1 MLHSI
6 HRVIDLLD
14 PALNRIS
21 NMDLDEAR
29 RRVQSGDPSAV
40 RAIDGSFAIVA
51 AEGINVRLARSMDR
65 PARYFLAKRHEGPAL
80 YVADRVDTLHQALER
95 DGLESQF
102 HPSYTRMVPA
112 HYVVDLSLVGCP
124 DPDPAYTRFFAPER
138 NSLPPDLD
146 EIGRQYIGALANEVA
161 KWLSGIEAHAS
172 APEPIGVAF
181 SGGIDSGSVF
191 LVTYHVM
198 LRMGLAP
205 SRLKAFVLNLG
216 GGPDVDQARAFL
228 STVGLSLFLEE
239 IDARPE
245 DLDVSE
251 TLRVLEDYKALDVE
265 CAAMGLRLC
274 LGIRERYPTWRHLA
288 DGDGGDENLKDYP
301 IEENTELTIRSVV
314 DNLMLYQEGWGVGR
328 IKHSLT
334 YSGGLSRSY
343 VRTYAPGRLYGFD
356 GFSPYTRPAVIAVA
370 EGIPFATLTQY
381 DVPALYA
388 LKGEIV
394 RRGVKALTGIDMP
407 VFPKRR
413 FQHGALPAEA
423 MRSCLGQDEGSYRRT
438 FHDLYASARQATSSG
453 AAGAGAASATRSR
466 RAETA

>member
-1 MLHSI
+1 MQQSI

-14 PALNRIS
+14 PARNRIS

-29 RRVQSGDPSAV
+29 RRVRSGDPSAV

-51 AEGINVRLARSMDR
+51 VDGINVRLARSMDR

-95 DGLESQF
+95 DGLAAQF

-112 HYVVDLSLVGCP
+112 HHVVDLSLVGCP
-124 DPDPAYTRFFAPER
+124 DPDPTYARFFTPER

-146 EIGRQYIGALANEVA
+146 EIGRRYIGALANEVV
-161 KWLSGIEAHAS
+161 KWLSGIEARS
-172 APEPIGVAF
+172 SGTEPIGVAF

-191 LVTYHVM
+191 LVTYHAM
-198 LRMGLAP
+198 LRLGLAP

-216 GGPDVDQARAFL
+216 GGADVDQARTFL

-245 DLDVSE
+245 DLDVRE

-274 LGIRERYPTWRHLA
+274 RGIRERYPTWRHLT

-301 IEENTELTIRSVV
+301 LEENAELTIRSVV

-343 VRTYAPGRLYGFD
+343 VRTYAPAQRHGFD
-356 GFSPYTRPAVIAVA
+356 GFSPYTRPDVIEVA
-370 EGIPFATLTQY
+370 EGIPFASLTRY

-394 RRGVKALTGIDMP
+394 GRGVKAITGFDMP

-413 FQHGALPAEA
+413 FQHGALPAGA
-423 MRSCLGQDEGSYRRT
+423 MRVHLGRDEGSYRRT
-438 FHDLYASARQATSSG
+438 FHSLYATSA
-453 AAGAGAASATRSR
+453 AAGAGAI
-466 RAETA
+466 